1 MSFKKKITLLKSS
14 SVCSAVTVASRLH
27 WEIYP
32 AETASPPED
41 TVSEDPAQLISYTP

>member
-1 MSFKKKITLLKSS
+1 MSFKKKIQFLKSS
-14 SVCSAVTVASRLH
+14 SVCSAVTVALH